1 MQRTL
6 QTQKNPLGVFKVAHW
21 VGYSGLA
28 FGLSGCGGWI

>member
-6 QTQKNPLGVFKVAHW
+6 QTQKNPLGIFEVAHW

-28 FGLSGCGGWI
+28 FRLNGCGGRI